1 MSQDP
6 VTGGQAR
13 ISDSTVR
20 RLSGYYRILAEM
32 IEGKETT
39 VSSYG
44 LARRA
49 GVTPAQVRKD
59 LSFFGHFGKRG
70 TGYDVRSLFNEI
82 QSILGLDRRWKVC
95 LVGAGNL
102 AHALFAYKEFAREGF
117 EIEAVLD
124 NDPEKIGQEWDR
136 LLIEPVEDLA
146 RVVKERKVEIGL
158 ITTPASAAQEVAN
171 LFVAAGVHGILN
183 FAPRKLFVPAHINL
197 RNVNLAIE
205 LESLTF
211 ALK

>member
-1 MSQDP
+1 VSGEG
-6 VTGGQAR
+6 VNGVR

-20 RLSGYYRILAEM
+20 RLSGYYRILGDLRESGDPT
-32 IEGKETT
+32 I
-39 VSSYG
+39 SSYE

-70 TGYDVRSLFNEI
+70 TGYEVAQLWAEI
-82 QSILGLDRRWKVC
+82 KSILGLDRRWQVC

-102 AHALFAYKEFAREGF
+102 AHALFAYKEFEREGF
-117 EIEAVLD
+117 EIRAVLD
-124 NDPEKIGQEWDR
+124 NDGEKIGQKWGN
-136 LLIEPVEDLA
+136 LAIEPVEDLEK
-146 RVVKERKVEIGL
+146 VVKERDVEIGI
-158 ITTPASAAQEVAN
+158 ITTPAVAAQEVADG
-171 LFVAAGVHGILN
+171 FVAAGVEGILN
-183 FAPRKLFVPAHINL
+183 FAPRKLFVAEHVNL

-205 LESLTF
+205 LESLSF

>member
-1 MSQDP
+1 VSP
-6 VTGGQAR
+6 GIPAEETR

-20 RLSGYYRILAEM
+20 RLSGYYRILE
-32 IEGKETT
+32 ELQEQGETT
-39 VSSYG
+39 VSSYE

-70 TGYDVRSLFNEI
+70 TGYAVRQLFPKI
-82 QSILGLDRRWKVC
+82 QSILGLDRRWRVC

-117 EIEAVLD
+117 EIHAVLD
-124 NDPEKIGQEWDR
+124 NDPEKIGQGWSG
-136 LLIEPVEDLA
+136 LTVEPYETLA
-146 RVVKERKVEIGL
+146 RVVRERKLDIGI
-158 ITTPASAAQEVAN
+158 ITTPASAAQEVADR
-171 LFVAAGVHGILN
+171 LVAAGIHGILN
-183 FAPRKLFVPAHINL
+183 FAPRKLFVAPQVNL

-205 LESLTF
+205 LESLSF

>member
-1 MSQDP
+1 
-6 VTGGQAR
+6 VTAGRPADEIR

-20 RLSGYYRILAEM
+20 RLSGYYRILGELR
-32 IEGKETT
+32 EGGETT
-39 VSSYG
+39 VSSFG

-70 TGYDVRSLFNEI
+70 TGYGVLQLQTEI
-82 QSILGLDRRWKVC
+82 RSILGLDREWRVC

-102 AHALFAYKEFAREGF
+102 AHALVAYKEFAREGF
-117 EIEAVLD
+117 EIAAVFD
-124 NDPEKIGQEWDR
+124 NDPEKIGQAWNGLR
-136 LLIEPVEDLA
+136 VESVENFSRDA
-146 RVVKERKVEIGL
+146 GERKIEIGI
-158 ITTPASAAQEVAN
+158 ITTPASAAQETADLMVRSG
-171 LFVAAGVHGILN
+171 LRGILN
-183 FAPRKLFVPAHINL
+183 FAPRKLFVPDHVNL

-205 LESLTF
+205 LESLSF

>member
-1 MSQDP
+1 MTAASQD
-6 VTGGQAR
+6 VSR

-20 RLSGYYRILAEM
+20 RLSGYYRILE
-32 IEGKETT
+32 ELERSGEKT
-39 VSSYG
+39 VSSFD

-59 LSFFGHFGKRG
+59 LSVFGQFGKRG
-70 TGYDVRSLFNEI
+70 TGYDVAQLRGELRG
-82 QSILGLDRRWKVC
+82 ILGLDRRWRVC

-117 EIEAVLD
+117 EILAIFD
-124 NDPEKIGQEWDR
+124 NDTGKIGQAWNGLSVLPAD
-136 LLIEPVEDLA
+136 DLV
-146 RVVKERKVEIGL
+146 RVVKDMKLDMGI
-158 ITTPASAAQEVAN
+158 ITTPASAAQDVAES
-171 LFVAAGVHGILN
+171 LVKAGVRGILN
-183 FAPRKLFVPAHINL
+183 FAPRKLFVPKNVFL

-205 LESLTF
+205 LESLSF

>member
-1 MSQDP
+1 
-6 VTGGQAR
+6 VKTGDRVDHVR

-20 RLSGYYRILAEM
+20 RLSGYYRILGELR
-32 IEGKETT
+32 EDGEST

-70 TGYDVRSLFNEI
+70 TGYDVGQLRSE
-82 QSILGLDRRWKVC
+82 ILGLDRRWQVC

-102 AHALFAYKEFAREGF
+102 AHALFAYKEFEREGF
-117 EIEAVLD
+117 EIRAVLD
-124 NDPEKIGQEWDR
+124 NDPAKIGQKWSG
-136 LLIEPVEDLA
+136 LSVEPVEDLVQ
-146 RVVKERKVEIGL
+146 VVKERNVEIGI
-158 ITTPASAAQEVAN
+158 ITTPASAAQQVAE
-171 LFVAAGVHGILN
+171 LFVTAGVEGILN
-183 FAPRKLFVPAHINL
+183 FAPRKLFVPEHVNL

-205 LESLTF
+205 LESLSY

>member
-1 MSQDP
+1 VSQDP
-6 VTGGQAR
+6 AAEVR

-20 RLSGYYRILAEM
+20 RLSGYYRILVELQ
-32 IEGKETT
+32 ETRETT

-70 TGYDVRSLFNEI
+70 TGYDVRSLVNEI
-82 QSILGLDRRWKVC
+82 QGILGLDRKWKVC

-124 NDPEKIGQEWDR
+124 NDPAKIGQSWGGVR
-136 LLIEPVEDLA
+136 VQAVEHLA
-146 RVVKERKVEIGL
+146 RVVKERKVEIGI
-158 ITTPASAAQEVAN
+158 ITTPASAAQETAN
-171 LFVAAGVHGILN
+171 LFVSAGVHGILN
-183 FAPRKLFVPAHINL
+183 FAPRKLFVPDHIHL

>member
-1 MSQDP
+1 
-6 VTGGQAR
+6 VKTGDRVDHVR

-20 RLSGYYRILAEM
+20 RLSGYYRILGELR
-32 IEGKETT
+32 EDGEST

-70 TGYDVRSLFNEI
+70 TGYDVGQLRSEI
-82 QSILGLDRRWKVC
+82 QSILGLDRRWQVC

-102 AHALFAYKEFAREGF
+102 AHALFAYKEFEREGF
-117 EIEAVLD
+117 EIRAVLD
-124 NDPEKIGQEWDR
+124 NDPAKIGQKWSG
-136 LLIEPVEDLA
+136 LSVEPVEDLVQ
-146 RVVKERKVEIGL
+146 VVKERNVEIGI
-158 ITTPASAAQEVAN
+158 ITTPASAAQQVAE
-171 LFVAAGVHGILN
+171 LFVTAGVEGILN
-183 FAPRKLFVPAHINL
+183 FAPRKLFVPEHVNL

-205 LESLTF
+205 LESLSY

>member
-1 MSQDP
+1 MQ
-6 VTGGQAR
+6 VR

-20 RLSGYYRILAEM
+20 RLSGYYRILVELHEA
-32 IEGKETT
+32 KETT

-44 LARRA
+44 LAQRA

-70 TGYDVRSLFNEI
+70 TGYDVRSLLGEI
-82 QSILGLDRRWKVC
+82 QGILGLDRRWKVC

-117 EIEAVLD
+117 EIQAVLD
-124 NDPEKIGQEWDR
+124 NDPAKIGQEWGAVR
-136 LLIEPVEDLA
+136 VEPVQDLA
-146 RVVKERKVEIGL
+146 RVVKERGVEIGI

-171 LFVAAGVHGILN
+171 LFAAAGVHGILN
-183 FAPRKLFVPAHINL
+183 FAPRKLFVPTHINL

>member
-1 MSQDP
+1 VKPSQP
-6 VTGGQAR
+6 VEVR

-20 RLSGYYRILAEM
+20 RLSGYYRILGELA
-32 IEGKETT
+32 GKGEST

-44 LARRA
+44 LAQRA

-70 TGYDVRSLFNEI
+70 TGYGVSPLRDEI
-82 QSILGLDRRWKVC
+82 KEILGLNQRWKVA

-102 AHALFAYKEFAREGF
+102 AHALFAYKEFEREGF
-117 EIEAVLD
+117 EIRSVLD
-124 NDPEKIGQEWDR
+124 NDPAKIGQAWGR
-136 LLIEPVEDLA
+136 LSVEPVERLA
-146 RVVKERKVEIGL
+146 AIIAERKLDIGI
-158 ITTPASAAQEVAN
+158 ITTPASAAQEVADK
-171 LFVAAGVHGILN
+171 LVEAGVTGILN
-183 FAPRKLFVPAHINL
+183 FAPCKLFVPKHVHL

-205 LESLTF
+205 LESLSF